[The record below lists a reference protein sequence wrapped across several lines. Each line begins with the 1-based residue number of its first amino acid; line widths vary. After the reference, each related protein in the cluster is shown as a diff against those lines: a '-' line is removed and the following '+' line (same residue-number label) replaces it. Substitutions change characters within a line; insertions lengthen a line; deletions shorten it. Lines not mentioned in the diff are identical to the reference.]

1 MCIRDRISVGDSN
14 KESSLEQLKDQHN
27 KAMQDITERFEDKV
41 LKIRSGD
48 DLLPSVMKMVK
59 VFVAIKRRL
68 RPGDK
73 MSGRHGN
80 KGVVS
85 KIVPVEDMPYRED
98 GRPVDI
104 VLNPLGVPSRMNV
117 GQILE
122 TCLLYTS
129 DAADE

>member
-1 MCIRDRISVGDSN
+1 MGNVND
-14 KESSLEQLKDQHN
+14 EATLAQLKDQFN
-27 KAMQDITERFEDKV
+27 KAKQDITERFEDKV

-122 TCLLYTS
+122 THLGGRVKSL
-129 DAADE
+129 AKKLKN

>member
-1 MCIRDRISVGDSN
+1 MA
-14 KESSLEQLKDQHN
+14 QLKDQYN
-27 KAMQDITERFEDKV
+27 KAKQDITERFEDKV

-59 VFVAIKRRL
+59 VFGYQKKL

-104 VLNPLGVPSRMNV
+104 V
-117 GQILE
+117 
-122 TCLLYTS
+122 
-129 DAADE
+129 